1 MSLDVFFFFLRVCN
15 IKIYKLET
23 TFLRKSVEM
32 CYVRAQNVKLFLQ
45 KSLFVRF
52 FLTKIIY
59 KKKKKIKNIDH
70 RKLYSLYEKKYCIT
84 FIIKNFIYL

>member
-59 KKKKKIKNIDH
+59 KKKNIKNSDH
-70 RKLYSLYEKKYCIT
+70 KKLYSLYEKKYCIT